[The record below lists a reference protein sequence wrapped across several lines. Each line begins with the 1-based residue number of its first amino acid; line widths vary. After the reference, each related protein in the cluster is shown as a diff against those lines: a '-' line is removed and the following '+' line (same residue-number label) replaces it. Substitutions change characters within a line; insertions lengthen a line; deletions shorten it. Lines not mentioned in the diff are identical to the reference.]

1 MEYKFTIKS
10 NLDDTVY
17 IIDAE
22 EKFDV
27 LSRFSDAYWTTYK
40 VQEIIDG
47 VDKRRTNSFNN
58 AYKWANEDIYVLSFE
73 HGVFFTDL
81 LAERAGQ
88 KSEKQ
93 DLDITHDEFINFLKD
108 FKKFIEQNS

>member
-1 MEYKFTIKS
+1 MNYSFKSKEDWFYINLQEDKYKTLESFT
-10 NLDDTVY
+10 Y
-17 IIDAE
+17 
-22 EKFDV
+22 
-27 LSRFSDAYWTTYK
+27 YGWTTHK

-47 VDKRRTNSFNN
+47 VDSSRTNSFNN
-58 AYKWANEDIYVLSFE
+58 AYKWANEDVYVLSFE

-93 DLDITHDEFINFLKD
+93 DLDLTHDEFINFLKD
-108 FKKFIEQNS
+108 FKKFVEQNS